1 MSKAGVLVVED
12 DVVMRGVLMV
22 ALRSHG
28 YDARPATCGREALD
42 EVASQPPDVM
52 LLDLGLPDMDGVD
65 VAASVRR
72 EHALPIIVLSA
83 RGDEQQQ
90 IRALDHG
97 ANDYVT
103 KPFREGELM
112 ARIRA
117 ALRRPPL
124 VHRADLKLGDLTIDP
139 DERRVFVRNREVR
152 LTPTE
157 FKLLHILA
165 RQPGRIFTH
174 EQIMGEVWEADE
186 PRHIHN
192 LRVYMRLLRN
202 KIESDPTRPARIV
215 TALGVGYRLV
225 CRTPKVAKA
234 K

>member
-1 MSKAGVLVVED
+1 MNRSEVLVVED
-12 DVVMRGVLMV
+12 DLVMRGVLTL

-42 EVASQPPDVM
+42 EVALRPPDVM

-65 VAASVRR
+65 VAASVRNA
-72 EHALPIIVLSA
+72 HALPIIVLSA

-97 ANDYVT
+97 ADDYVT

-117 ALRRPPL
+117 ALRRPSQ
-124 VHRADLKLGDLTIDP
+124 VTRTDLKLGDLTIDP
-139 DERRVFVRNREVR
+139 IERRVFVRNREVR

-174 EQIMGEVWEADE
+174 EQIMSEVWDLDE
-186 PRHIHN
+186 RRQIHN

-225 CRTPKVAKA
+225 CRTPKIAKT